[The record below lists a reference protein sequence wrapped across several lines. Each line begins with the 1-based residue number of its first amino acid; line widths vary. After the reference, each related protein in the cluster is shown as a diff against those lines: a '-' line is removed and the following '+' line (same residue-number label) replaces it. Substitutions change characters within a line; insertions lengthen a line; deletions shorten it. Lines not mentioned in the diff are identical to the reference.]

1 MSELIPAM
9 IVPVLTRYDLLDRMI
24 GSINYAVKD
33 LVIIDNGAKQSDWS
47 PTWNQWV
54 SKIWHLKFPSNLGVP
69 VSWNLGIKSLPQ
81 SDYWLI
87 ANFDIE
93 WGGDSLKLFAE
104 QSNPATLLLSNGSPE
119 WCAFSIGSQVVEK
132 VGLFDESFVPAYFE
146 DTDYERRAEFNNCK
160 IERSF
165 IPVAHDNSS
174 TLKAGFH
181 KENELSFSANEQY
194 FSMKRQSKD
203 FTEGKWDIKR
213 RRRLGWD

>member
-1 MSELIPAM
+1 M
-9 IVPVLTRYDLLDRMI
+9 IVPVLARYDLLDRMI
-24 GSINYAVKD
+24 ESINYPIKD
-33 LVIIDNGAKQSDWS
+33 LLIIDNGAKTTDWS

-69 VSWNLGIKSLPQ
+69 VSWNLGIKSVPM

-104 QSNPATLLLSNGSPE
+104 QSSADKLLLSNGSPE
-119 WCAFSIGSQVVEK
+119 WCAFSIGSKVVEK

-146 DTDYERRAEFNNCK
+146 DTDYRRRADFLGVNVES
-160 IERSF
+160 SF

-174 TLKAGFH
+174 TLKAGFQRQ
-181 KENELSFSANEQY
+181 NDLSFAANADYMSDKVKTQN
-194 FSMKRQSKD
+194 

-213 RRRLGWD
+213 RRQLGWD

>member
-1 MSELIPAM
+1 M
-9 IVPVLTRYDLLDRMI
+9 IVPVLARYDLLDRMI
-24 GSINYAVKD
+24 ESINYPIKD
-33 LVIIDNGAKQSDWS
+33 LLIIDNGAKTTDWS

-54 SKIWHLKFPSNLGVP
+54 SKVWHLKFPSNLGVP
-69 VSWNLGIKSLPQ
+69 VSWNLGIKSLPM

-104 QSNPATLLLSNGSPE
+104 QSSADKLLLSNGSPE
-119 WCAFSIGSQVVEK
+119 WCAFTIGSKVVEK

-146 DTDYERRAEFNNCK
+146 DTDYRRRADFFNVNV
-160 IERSF
+160 ESSF

-174 TLKAGFH
+174 TLKAGFQRQ
-181 KENELSFSANEQY
+181 NDLSFGANADYMSDKVKTQN
-194 FSMKRQSKD
+194 

-213 RRRLGWD
+213 RRQLGWD

>member
-1 MSELIPAM
+1 M

-24 GSINYAVKD
+24 GSINYAIKD
-33 LVIIDNGAKQSDWS
+33 LVIIDNGARQADWS

-69 VSWNLGIKSLPQ
+69 VSWNLGIKSLPM

-104 QSNPATLLLSNGSPE
+104 QSSADKLLLSNGSPE
-119 WCAFSIGSQVVEK
+119 WCAFSIGSKVVEK

-146 DTDYERRAEFNNCK
+146 DTDYKRRADHFRVNVES
-160 IERSF
+160 SF

-174 TLKAGFH
+174 TLKAGFQRQNDFSFGANADYMGE
-181 KENELSFSANEQY
+181 KVKTEN
-194 FSMKRQSKD
+194 
-203 FTEGKWDIKR
+203 FTEGKWDIR
-213 RRRLGWD
+213 RRRQLGWD

>member
-1 MSELIPAM
+1 LIPAM
-9 IVPVLTRYDLLDRMI
+9 IVPVLTRYDLLNRMI
-24 GSINYAVKD
+24 ESINYPVKD
-33 LVIIDNGAKQSDWS
+33 LVIIDNGAKTTDWS

-54 SKIWHLKFPSNLGVP
+54 SKIWHLKFPTNLGVP
-69 VSWNLGIKSLPQ
+69 ASWNLGIKSLPM

-104 QSNPATLLLSNGSPE
+104 QSNPETLLLSNGNPE
-119 WCAFSIGSQVVEK
+119 WCVFSLGSKIVEQ

-146 DTDYERRAEFNNCK
+146 DTDYERRATHFGCK

-165 IPVAHDNSS
+165 IPISHENSS
-174 TLKAGFH
+174 TLKAGFQ

-194 FSMKRQSKD
+194 LSQKRNNQDFS
-203 FTEGKWDIKR
+203 EGRWDIKR

>member
-1 MSELIPAM
+1 M

-24 GSINYAVKD
+24 GSINYAIKD
-33 LVIIDNGAKQSDWS
+33 LVIIDNGAKTTDWS

-54 SKIWHLKFPSNLGVP
+54 SKTWHLKFPSNLGVP
-69 VSWNLGIKSLPQ
+69 VSWNLGIKSLPM

-104 QSNPATLLLSNGSPE
+104 QSTADKLLLSNGSPE
-119 WCAFSIGSQVVEK
+119 WCAFSIGSKVVEK
-132 VGLFDESFVPAYFE
+132 VGLFDDSFVPAYFE
-146 DTDYERRAEFNNCK
+146 DTDYRRRADFLGVNVES
-160 IERSF
+160 SF

-174 TLKAGFH
+174 TLKAGFQRQ
-181 KENELSFSANEQY
+181 NDLSFGANADYMSDKVKTQN
-194 FSMKRQSKD
+194 

-213 RRRLGWD
+213 RRQLGWD

>member
-1 MSELIPAM
+1 M

-33 LVIIDNGAKQSDWS
+33 LLVIDNGAKTTDWS

-54 SKIWHLKFPSNLGVP
+54 SKVWHLKFPSNLGVP
-69 VSWNLGIKSLPQ
+69 GSWNLGIKSLPM

-104 QSNPATLLLSNGSPE
+104 QSTPDKLLLSNGSPE
-119 WCAFSIGSQVVEK
+119 WCAFTIGSKVVQK

-146 DTDYERRAEFNNCK
+146 DTDYEGRIKFHNVE

-174 TLKAGFH
+174 TIKAGFQ
-181 KENELSFSANEQY
+181 KNNDLTFLANEQY
-194 FSMKRQSKD
+194 FSQKVNSKD
-203 FTEGKWDIKR
+203 FSEGKWDISR
-213 RRRLGWD
+213 RRRLSWD

>member
-1 MSELIPAM
+1 M

-24 GSINYAVKD
+24 SSINYAIKD
-33 LVIIDNGAKQSDWS
+33 LVIIDNGAKTTDWS

-54 SKIWHLKFPSNLGVP
+54 SKTWHLKFPSNLGVP
-69 VSWNLGIKSLPQ
+69 VSWNLGIKSLPM

-104 QSNPATLLLSNGSPE
+104 QSSTDKLLLSNGSPE
-119 WCAFSIGSQVVEK
+119 WCAFTIGSKVVEK
-132 VGLFDESFVPAYFE
+132 VGLFDDSFVPAYFE
-146 DTDYERRAEFNNCK
+146 DTDYRRRADFLGVNVES
-160 IERSF
+160 SF

-174 TLKAGFH
+174 TLKAGFQRQ
-181 KENELSFSANEQY
+181 NDLSFGANADYMSDKVKTQN
-194 FSMKRQSKD
+194 

-213 RRRLGWD
+213 RRQLGWD

>member
-1 MSELIPAM
+1 M

-24 GSINYAVKD
+24 SSINYAIKD
-33 LVIIDNGAKQSDWS
+33 LVIIDNGAKTTDWS

-54 SKIWHLKFPSNLGVP
+54 SKTWHLKFPSNLGVP
-69 VSWNLGIKSLPQ
+69 VSWNLGIKSLPM

-104 QSNPATLLLSNGSPE
+104 QSTADKLLLSNGSPE
-119 WCAFSIGSQVVEK
+119 WCAFSIGSKVVEK
-132 VGLFDESFVPAYFE
+132 VGLFDDSFVPAYFE
-146 DTDYERRAEFNNCK
+146 DTDYRRRADFLGVNVES
-160 IERSF
+160 SF

-174 TLKAGFH
+174 TLKAGFQRQ
-181 KENELSFSANEQY
+181 NDLSFGANADYMSDKVKTQN
-194 FSMKRQSKD
+194 

-213 RRRLGWD
+213 RRQLGWD

>member
-1 MSELIPAM
+1 M
-9 IVPVLTRYDLLDRMI
+9 IVPVLARYDLLDKMI
-24 GSINYAVKD
+24 ESINYPVKD
-33 LVIIDNGAKQSDWS
+33 LVIVDNGAKTTDWS

-69 VSWNLGIKSLPQ
+69 VSWNLGIKSLPF

-104 QSNPATLLLSNGSPE
+104 QSNPETLLLSNGSPE
-119 WCAFSIGSQVVEK
+119 WCAFSIGWKVIDQ

-146 DTDYERRAEFNNCK
+146 DTDFERRAKFANCK

-165 IPVAHDNSS
+165 IPVAHLNSS
-174 TLKAGFH
+174 TLKSGFH
-181 KENELSFSANEQY
+181 KENDISFRFNEQY
-194 FSMKRQSKD
+194 FSEKIGSQNYS
-203 FTEGKWDIKR
+203 EGKWDIR
-213 RRRLGWD
+213 RRRKLSWD